1 MPGLHGRN
9 HANIYFT
16 LNVFLTKLSRTLTTT
31 KIKVPFTNNRPNLFI
46 SLCRPWYTSITRQIL
61 LVLAQYHQNDSPFV
75 IRAVFHFGANILG
88 MRVAIYFS
96 IVLKPLAAMA
106 NEDLT
111 QFEGLLA
118 QLMSHENN
126 IRQQAEVRTSNFFQ
140 IYLVLSFNCSDFEHL
155 IGRNTPACCVDIA
168 LISNSG

>member
-1 MPGLHGRN
+1 
-9 HANIYFT
+9 
-16 LNVFLTKLSRTLTTT
+16 
-31 KIKVPFTNNRPNLFI
+31 
-46 SLCRPWYTSITRQIL
+46 
-61 LVLAQYHQNDSPFV
+61 
-75 IRAVFHFGANILG
+75 

-126 IRQQAEVRTSNFFQ
+126 TRQQAEVRAFNFSH
-140 IYLVLSFNCSDFEHL
+140 IYVLLSFNCSDFERL
-155 IGRNTPACCVDIA
+155 IGRNTPACYIDIA